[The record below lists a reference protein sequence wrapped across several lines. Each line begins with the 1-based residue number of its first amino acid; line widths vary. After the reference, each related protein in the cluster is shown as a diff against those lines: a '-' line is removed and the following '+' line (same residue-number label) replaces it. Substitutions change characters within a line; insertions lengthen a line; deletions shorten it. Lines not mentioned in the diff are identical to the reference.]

1 MIVLTGPTG
10 NIGTELLL
18 RLSAEADPP
27 PYRIAAHSP
36 ERLRARLGRDLPA
49 VAFDY
54 DDRST
59 WPAVLDG
66 ATSLFLLFPLPSPR
80 TVRTRMEPF
89 IDAAVAAGVRH
100 IVYISVPGAQAGPI
114 VPHNRV
120 ENRIRAGGAD
130 FTILRCGF
138 FMQNLCRAVSTHG
151 VDIVERGEV
160 FIPAGR
166 GRTAFL
172 DARDVAEAVRTVL
185 DDPAAHAGRT
195 YTLTGPE
202 SLDMDEAAS
211 LLSTALE
218 RPVRYTRPSPPRFA
232 ARLLRRGVSWDT
244 VGFMAIVYTLTR
256 WNRNA
261 ALTATLP
268 ELLGRPATTM
278 AEWARD
284 YRAVFDERAWT

>member
-10 NIGTELLL
+10 NIGTELLNL
-18 RLSAEADPP
+18 LSAQEDPP
-27 PYRIAAHSP
+27 PYRVAAHSP
-36 ERLRARLGRDLPA
+36 ERLRARLGRDVPA

-80 TVRTRMEPF
+80 TVRTRMVPF
-89 IDAAVAAGVRH
+89 IDAAVAAGVGH
-100 IVYISVPGAQAGPI
+100 IVYVSVPGAQAGPI

-120 ENRIRAGGAD
+120 EAHLRASGVGY
-130 FTILRCGF
+130 TILRCGF

-151 VDIVERGEV
+151 VDIVERGELFV
-160 FIPAGR
+160 PAGR
-166 GRTAFL
+166 GRTVFL
-172 DARDVAEAVRTVL
+172 DARDVAEAVRIVL
-185 DDPAAHAGRT
+185 QDPAAHAGRT
-195 YTLTGPE
+195 LTLTGPWG
-202 SLDMDEAAS
+202 LDMDEVAAV
-211 LLSTALE
+211 LSTALD
-218 RPVRYTRPSPPRFA
+218 RPVRYTRPDPFRFA

-256 WNRNA
+256 WNRND
-261 ALTATLP
+261 TFTTTLP

-278 AEWARD
+278 EEWARD
-284 YRAVFDERAWT
+284 YRPVFDERAWT